1 MTIASLVV
9 RLSANAADFHQEM
22 EKAARRIEST
32 GRRIAKIGREI
43 SMAISLPIIA
53 AGFAAFHTL
62 LEESHRQ
69 FGPLY
74 TDFQSL
80 KANAHDLFLAL
91 GRELQPIFLQIIE
104 LLRRGIGIVREW
116 IDAFHRLPQWI
127 KTTVVYALLF
137 LAALGPTVLIV
148 GKLITA
154 FGALIR
160 ILPILF
166 TATNLATGGIVLIG
180 LAMLYAATHTDWAKY
195 RLVLFSTF
203 LVSTLF
209 DAVGVAID
217 ALDILSLGITKLTGA
232 SDFLRSK
239 LEVLEDKALGKLG
252 GRLVELEKNIPKVKD
267 VLKDLGSQSLT
278 VTDAINQ
285 FYEAQRRLNAQ
296 AHLLGATFDYE
307 GAQAGNLKTLLD
319 ALIANNV
326 RGTVMMNGHA
336 VSVESLAKSFLAASE
351 MSRAFNVALGAF
363 GPRLDQQLRAITR
376 FNDLIRSGIDPG
388 RAAEAVVAEGKII
401 ASMMTGLADSLTAVA
416 DRIGEIFAGVR
427 QGFRGFAAVMGQL
440 LAGVLKQIG
449 QTLIQMGTA
458 AIAVGVLGK
467 AIKFFAKNP
476 IAAIAAG
483 AALVA
488 LGSALAASS
497 ERSLNAGLA
506 GAGGGGSSVST
517 GATTSDQGPTTLIL
531 RLETPDGLVESVFR
545 DPRNQV
551 ALAKLLEE
559 LGDRQVI
566 IDKRSSD

>member
-1 MTIASLVV
+1 MIKIGAETAE
-9 RLSANAADFHQEM
+9 FHAEM

-62 LEESHRQ
+62 LEESHRH

-80 KANAHDLFLAL
+80 KANTHDLFLAL
-91 GRELQPIFLQIIE
+91 GRELQPVFLHIIE
-104 LLRRGIGIVREW
+104 LLRRGIAIVREW

-166 TATNLATGGIVLIG
+166 TATNLATGGIILIG
-180 LAMLYAATHTDWAKY
+180 IAMIYAGTHTEWAKY

-203 LVSTLF
+203 LVSTFF
-209 DAVGVAID
+209 DAVGIAID

-232 SDFLRSK
+232 SDFLRRK

-267 VLKDLGSQSLT
+267 VLKDLGNQSLT

-285 FYEAQRRLNAQ
+285 FYEAQRRVAAQ
-296 AHLLGATFDYE
+296 AHLLGAAFDYE

-319 ALIANNV
+319 VLIANNV
-326 RGTVMMNGHA
+326 TGTVMMNGHA
-336 VSVESLAKSFLAASE
+336 VSVEHLAQAFVSATE
-351 MSRAFNVALGAF
+351 MSHAFNMALGAF
-363 GPRLDQQLRAITR
+363 GPRLDQQLRAIAR
-376 FNDLIRSGIDPG
+376 FNELLRAGIQPG
-388 RAAEAVVAEGKII
+388 LAAEAVVAEGKMIG
-401 ASMMTGLADSLTAVA
+401 SMMTGLVDALTSVA
-416 DRIGEIFAGVR
+416 ERIGEIFAGVR
-427 QGFRGFAAVMGQL
+427 NGFHGFAAMMGQL

-458 AIAVGVLGK
+458 AIAVGILGK

-497 ERSLNAGLA
+497 ERTLNAGLA
-506 GAGGGGSSVST
+506 GSDVGSSVSSSAT
-517 GATTSDQGPTTLIL
+517 GAATTGPTTLIL
-531 RLETPDGLVESVFR
+531 RLETPDGLVDSVFR